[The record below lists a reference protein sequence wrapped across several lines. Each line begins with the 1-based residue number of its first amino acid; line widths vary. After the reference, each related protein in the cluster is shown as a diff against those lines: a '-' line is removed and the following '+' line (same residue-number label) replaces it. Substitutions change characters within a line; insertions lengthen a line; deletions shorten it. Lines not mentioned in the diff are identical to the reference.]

1 MLTKYMAC
9 VRYYLLTNEK
19 TDMESSIAILSDADL
34 LQEVLKLYDVKL
46 DGASIFDQVR
56 KAYNRSV
63 LDANWAE
70 KLYLIER
77 AHWVFVAKFLFTQT
91 EWVKPDENPLSY
103 KGIQQQ

>member
-46 DGASIFDQVR
+46 DGASIFD
-56 KAYNRSV
+56 
-63 LDANWAE
+63 
-70 KLYLIER
+70 
-77 AHWVFVAKFLFTQT
+77 
-91 EWVKPDENPLSY
+91 
-103 KGIQQQ
+103 